1 MTARSL
7 LQRLWR
13 PIMALVWMGLVA
25 SITLRPG
32 RRRWLGIDQLT
43 ELCLICGTRGSAD
56 AVLNVVM
63 FVPLGFLIAS
73 LGRGVGVAFLFGLMS
88 STLIEGSQL
97 FIPGRYPGVSDLL
110 WNSSGAL
117 VGALLWRAGRR
128 RVESPKPGA
137 VLGAAGFV
145 AVSLLLGGVLLTP
158 TQTDADYWGQWTPAL
173 GYMPQYS
180 GRILNA
186 SLSGRPFPSYRL
198 PDEPPHR
205 RLLEDGWE
213 LRGSVVAGEGPRS
226 VAPILSVYDQNLQ
239 EIVLLGAH
247 RDDLVYR
254 ERTLGKAMRFD
265 SPDVRVLGGLAGV
278 QPGDTML
285 VAGRREGEL
294 CLQVGD
300 VERCGAGVTPGRTWG
315 LLLYLEGPPE
325 SFRRTLDLLWL
336 MVLFSP
342 IGFWVVGRRGWM
354 WGMGIGFGGAA
365 FAVAATPLILPGL
378 LEPAAGLLGV
388 LVGAAGAAGVRWL
401 NAESTSGE
409 PA

>member
-1 MTARSL
+1 
-7 LQRLWR
+7 
-13 PIMALVWMGLVA
+13 
-25 SITLRPG
+25 
-32 RRRWLGIDQLT
+32 
-43 ELCLICGTRGSAD
+43 LCLICGTRGSAD

-63 FVPLGFLIAS
+63 FVPLGFLVAS
-73 LGRGVGVAFLFGLMS
+73 RGRGIGVAFFYGLVAS
-88 STLIEGSQL
+88 ALIEGSQL
-97 FIPGRYPGVSDLL
+97 FLAGRHAGVADLL
-110 WNSSGAL
+110 WNSSGAF
-117 VGALLWRAGRR
+117 VGALLWRAVRK
-128 RVESPKPGA
+128 RVVSPKPAA

-145 AVSLLLGGVLLTP
+145 GVSLLIGGVLLTP

-173 GYMPQYS
+173 GYMSQYG
-180 GRILNA
+180 GRILDA

-198 PDEPPHR
+198 PDAPPHR

-226 VAPILSVYDQNLQ
+226 VAPILSIYDRNRQ

-285 VAGRREGEL
+285 VAARREGEL

-325 SFRRTLDLLWL
+325 SFRRGLDLLWL

-342 IGFWVVGRRGWM
+342 IGFWAIGRRGWL
-354 WGMGIGFGGAA
+354 WGVGIGFGGAA
-365 FAVAATPLILPGL
+365 LAVAGTPLILPGL